1 MGEQFMQWVLKEQVE
16 EVASMS
22 TLLRVV
28 ERAAGNALQVE
39 EYLSRENA
47 AEAADPT
54 APRAAGGAL

>member
-1 MGEQFMQWVLKEQVE
+1 
-16 EVASMS
+16 MS